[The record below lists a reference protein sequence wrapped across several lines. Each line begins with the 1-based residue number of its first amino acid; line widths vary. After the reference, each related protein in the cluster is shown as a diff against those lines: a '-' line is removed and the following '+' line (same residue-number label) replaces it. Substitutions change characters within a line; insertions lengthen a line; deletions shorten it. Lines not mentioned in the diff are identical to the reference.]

1 MQLLAIE
8 ILLMSPAPWVSPV
21 FGLLVVSAAVCHTT
35 SHDAHMIWSGL
46 RVGQTLTLSLNFL
59 QSRST
64 SAATLDPGAPAITSR
79 RGPWGT
85 HRWRRGNDSLM
96 EDRGGREGH
105 AQPI

>member
-35 SHDAHMIWSGL
+35 SRDAHMIWSLWSGL

-59 QSRST
+59 QSSST
-64 SAATLDPGAPAITSR
+64 SAATPDPGAPAITSR
-79 RGPWGT
+79 RGPC
-85 HRWRRGNDSLM
+85 
-96 EDRGGREGH
+96 GGRGGH